1 MIGSLLVA
9 VDASDNAKVAVSYAA
24 YLSKELGAALSA
36 VFVIDTRMVNMPYW
50 TDYGALSLPV
60 TNFSTQMQEVLSD
73 QGKRVLARVEEDVRE
88 AGVNLRS
95 EVRTGVPATEILEA
109 ARESDL
115 IILGRHGETHQTEE
129 GSSSSRDSGGL
140 GAVAER
146 VLRTAADPVLI
157 APGSFEEPKR
167 VLLCY
172 DGSSRASET
181 MNYAAELA
189 KRLSLPLAA
198 LSAHDDEA
206 VARER
211 FERVTRYMDAQGLN
225 VTTLS
230 RPGDP
235 VEAILGEAQPGDLL
249 AMGAFGEGRIRA
261 WLLGSTTEAVLRSTK
276 QPVLLHR

>member
-9 VDASDNAKVAVSYAA
+9 VDASDNAKVAVSYATF
-24 YLSKELGAALSA
+24 LSKKLGAALSA

-88 AGVNLRS
+88 AGAEVRT
-95 EVRTGVPATEILEA
+95 EVRTGVPATEIIDA
-109 ARESDL
+109 ARESDF

-129 GSSSSRDSGGL
+129 GGSGGPKSGGL

-157 APGSFEEPKR
+157 APGRFEEPKR

-189 KRLSLPLAA
+189 KRLNLPLAA

-206 VARER
+206 VAKER
-211 FERVTRYMDAQGLN
+211 FERVTRYMDAQGLG

-235 VEAILGEAQPGDLL
+235 VEVILDEAQPGDLL
-249 AMGAFGEGRIRA
+249 AMGAFGEGRIRE
-261 WLLGSTTEAVLRSTK
+261 WLLGSTTEAVLRSTE

>member
-9 VDASDNAKVAVSYAA
+9 VDASDNAKVAVTYATF
-24 YLSKELGAALSA
+24 LSKKLGAALSA

-88 AGVNLRS
+88 AGVKVRS
-95 EVRTGVPATEILEA
+95 EVRTGVPATEIIGA

-129 GSSSSRDSGGL
+129 SSSSSRDSGGL

-189 KRLSLPLAA
+189 KRLNLPLAA

-206 VARER
+206 VAKER

-230 RPGDP
+230 RQGDP
-235 VEAILGEAQPGDLL
+235 VEVILNEAQPGDLL
-249 AMGAFGEGRIRA
+249 AMGAFGEGRIRE

>member
-9 VDASDNAKVAVSYAA
+9 VDASDNAKVAVSYAS
-24 YLSKELGAALSA
+24 YLCKELGAALTA

-50 TDYGALSLPV
+50 SDYGALSLPV
-60 TNFSTQMQEVLSD
+60 TNFSNQMQEVLSG
-73 QGKRVLARVEEDVRE
+73 QGKRVLARVEEDVT
-88 AGVNLRS
+88 GVSLRT
-95 EVRTGVPATEILEA
+95 ELRTGVPANEIVEA

-115 IILGRHGETHQTEE
+115 IVLGRHGETHQTEE
-129 GSSSSRDSGGL
+129 GGSSRAGGL
-140 GAVAER
+140 GATAER

-157 APGSFEEPKR
+157 APNTFQEPAR

-189 KRLSLPLAA
+189 KRLKLPLAA
-198 LSAHDDEA
+198 LCAHDDAE

-211 FERVTRYMDAQGLN
+211 LERVTRYMDAQGLG
-225 VTTLS
+225 VATLS
-230 RPGDP
+230 RSGDP
-235 VEAILGEAQPGDLL
+235 VEVILGETQPGDLL
-249 AMGAFGEGRIRA
+249 AMGAFGEGRIRE
-261 WLLGSTTEAVLRSTK
+261 WLLGSTTEAVLRATE